1 MSSADSQL
9 MNYVVRMV
17 VPMRREF
24 GLSLDVRQ
32 FLRDHTYANEVLGKA
47 RASTDPRLR
56 ECVEHVEKRLLGPR
70 MASAGSAAPAAPAQT
85 PVQAEPAGATEEELR
100 ARMMKK
106 YTTGLR

>member
-1 MSSADSQL
+1 MSNVDSQL

-32 FLRDHTYANEVLGKA
+32 FLRDHQYADEVLGKA

-70 MASAGSAAPAAPAQT
+70 MASASAAPAAPAQAD
-85 PVQAEPAGATEEELR
+85 PPGATEEELR
-100 ARMMKK
+100 ARMLKK
-106 YTTGLR
+106 YTSGLR